1 MRRMQMMK
9 TKVSELTFN
18 SRALFEHQ
26 AILFNLK
33 QDQIDEY
40 LTGNIQ
46 EIADFNIEFGFRI
59 CENPECREIF
69 NEGFL
74 TEDSDT
80 FCSTACAE
88 KIIYNIEE
96 DDYGTYIF
104 YTEWEP
110 GS

>member
-1 MRRMQMMK
+1 M
-9 TKVSELTFN
+9 SELTQK
-18 SRALFEHQ
+18 SRNLFEHQ

-33 QDQIDEY
+33 QSQIEKY

-46 EIADFNIEFGFRI
+46 ALTDFHIEYGFRI
-59 CENPECREIF
+59 CENPVCREIY

-88 KIIYNIEE
+88 KIIYDIED
-96 DDYGTYIF
+96 DDYGEYIF

-110 GS
+110 ES